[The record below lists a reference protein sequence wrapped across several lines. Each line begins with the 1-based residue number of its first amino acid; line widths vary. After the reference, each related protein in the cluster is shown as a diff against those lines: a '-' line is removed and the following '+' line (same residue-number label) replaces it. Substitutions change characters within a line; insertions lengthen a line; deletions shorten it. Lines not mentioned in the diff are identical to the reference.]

1 METRMETYHP
11 SMIRLMAL
19 GSRPGTARFDGII
32 MNYPSTWS
40 IPLEKTHGYMTSAN
54 FGEMY
59 NFHGERK
66 DYQINYQMVRKKKS
80 EWVDVHLAALTLIF

>member
-32 MNYPSTWS
+32 QALGHHSVGKNLWLHDFYEFR
-40 IPLEKTHGYMTSAN
+40 L
-54 FGEMY
+54 
-59 NFHGERK
+59 
-66 DYQINYQMVRKKKS
+66 
-80 EWVDVHLAALTLIF
+80 DV